1 MATSDARLAAAQA
14 RLLKL
19 KADHDA
25 GRLDEAGYVEQRRS
39 VEHEIG
45 ELLTNAPP
53 AATRVRPTARLVSV
67 LSAVVLAVAALG
79 YWKTGSPSLAGLGPA
94 PAPAADTSTA
104 AASTGP
110 GAASAAIGLQ
120 QIEAMV
126 GQLAERMKENPND
139 AQGWTMLAR
148 SYTVLGRF
156 ADALPAYQRASELQ
170 PPNAALLADWA
181 DAIAATKNTANN
193 PESAALVERALALDP
208 KHVKGL
214 ALSGT
219 IAYERGDFNGAV
231 AQWQKIVEQ
240 LPPGSEIAQQIQ
252 ASIAD
257 ARERLGPA
265 AAGVAATS
273 AAKDTEVG
281 KTNAAGAAGGAVS
294 GVLTLDPALRAKVSA
309 DDSVFVFARPA
320 QGGRMPLAVQRAKVS
335 DLPLSFKLDDSMAM
349 TPSMT
354 ISSVPLVTVGAR
366 ISKTGNAIAQP
377 GDLSGEVSAAVAP
390 GTQGIALRIDRV
402 VP

>member
-1 MATSDARLAAAQA
+1 MTTSDARLAAAQA

-25 GRLDEAGYVEQRRS
+25 GRLDEVGYATQRRT

-53 AATRVRPTARLVSV
+53 TATRVRPTFRLVSI

-94 PAPAADTSTA
+94 PAADTSIA

-110 GAASAAIGLQ
+110 GAASAASSLQ
-120 QIEAMV
+120 QIETMV
-126 GQLAERMKENPND
+126 GQLAARMKENPND
-139 AQGWTMLAR
+139 AQGWVMLAR

-156 ADALPAYQRASELQ
+156 TDALPAYKRASELQ

-181 DAIAATKNTANN
+181 DAVAATKNTANN
-193 PESAALVERALALDP
+193 PESIALVQRALALDP

-214 ALSGT
+214 ALAGT
-219 IAYERGDFNGAV
+219 IAYERGDFNDAV

-252 ASIAD
+252 ASIAE

-265 AAGVAATS
+265 AAGVAATP

-281 KTNAAGAAGGAVS
+281 KTNASGAAGGAVS

-320 QGGRMPLAVQRAKVS
+320 NGGRMPLAVQRAKVS

-377 GDLSGEVSAAVAP
+377 GDLSGEVAAAVAP